1 MTSKILD
8 NLQCLILFG
17 SHARGDIDQNSDL
30 DLLGVDNS
38 NQHKTVSINKVNLSL
53 YSYEH
58 LVNMAKNG
66 DPFVFHLINEGKC
79 FFGKDIF
86 DLIKESFQYKAD
98 TLYLNDA
105 KAACYLANKIYQN
118 RDAIV
123 TSKWWLANKRISWC
137 IRTIIISLLMCKR
150 RAVFSKHELAMY
162 IAEQVKKINLED
174 AFLLVDAK
182 SHKNKDTKILEI
194 LFDFISSQPEL
205 LNVDKIDIYNRDIIS
220 KTINSIISDEKYD
233 Y

>member
-1 MTSKILD
+1 MNPKISE

-30 DLLGVDNS
+30 DLLGVDNI
-38 NQHKTVSINKVNLSL
+38 NQHKTISINKVNLSL

-58 LVNMAKNG
+58 LINMAKDG

-79 FFGKDIF
+79 LFGNEIF
-86 DLIKESFQYKAD
+86 DHLNNSFQYKEN

-105 KAACYLANKIYQN
+105 KAACYLATKIYQN
-118 RDAIV
+118 RDAIA

-150 RAVFSKHELAMY
+150 EAVFSKHELA
-162 IAEQVKKINLED
+162 IHITEQIKKINQED

-182 SHKNKDTKILEI
+182 SHKNKDDKILE
-194 LFDFISSQPEL
+194 LLLEFISSQPEL
-205 LNVDKIDIYNRDIIS
+205 HQVDKTDIYSRDIIS